1 MVDPWISPRAPAD
14 RTAIENLWSPV
25 RSVSVGDEPQPTTS
39 TSTLG
44 PNAWLVD
51 EMYEQYLDDPSSV
64 SENWRD
70 FFADYKRDVDHQA
83 PVPAPPAAA
92 PPPAA
97 PTTSNV
103 AAAPPA
109 PTVAPS
115 PAAPAAA
122 NGAQPAAP
130 APAPAPDA
138 PAPSPRAP
146 APSAAAPAAARAAA
160 SAPAAPSEPA
170 ADAPPGE
177 PLRGAAAR
185 IVQNM
190 TASLDVP
197 TATSF
202 RDIPA
207 KLLEVNRRIING
219 YLGRTRGGKISFTH
233 VLGYAIVRAIADT
246 VPVMKSAFATDADGK
261 PRVVRHDHVSL
272 GLAVDVEK
280 SDGSRTLLVPVVRDA
295 DTLDFRGFWGSYEDL
310 IRKVRSN
317 KISPDDFAGAN
328 VTLTNPGTIGTVQSV
343 PRLMPTQGVIVGVG
357 AIDYPAE
364 WRGAD
369 PALLAELGASK
380 VVTVT
385 STYDHRII
393 QGAESGLFLKRVEE
407 LLLGAEGF
415 YDEIFHSL
423 GVPYEAVKWR
433 RDVNPIDREQTALE
447 KQMAVATL
455 IRVYRVRGH
464 LIADLDPLRWKEPRM
479 HPELDPATYGLT
491 IWDLDREF
499 LTGGLAGRD
508 KMVLSEILRVLRDAY
523 CRTSGVEY
531 MHIQDLDEQ
540 HWIQEHVESATAVE
554 FDTDDQ
560 RHVLSRLNASEA
572 FERFLGTKW
581 VGQKRFGLEGGESL
595 IPVLDAILENAAD
608 DGLAGTVMGMS
619 HRGRL
624 NVLANIVGKS
634 YDQIFKD
641 FEGMPDPTAV
651 QGSGDVKYHLGQAGK
666 FQSRAGKEI
675 PVELAANPSHL
686 EAVDPIVEGMVRA
699 RQDQINEPEA
709 FSVLPILMHG
719 DAAFAGQGVV
729 AETLN
734 MSDIRGYRVGGTI
747 HIVINN
753 QIGFTTTPE
762 AARSGIYAT
771 DVGKIVQ
778 APIFHVNG
786 DDPEACVRVAR
797 LAYAYR
803 QRFHKD
809 VVIDLVCYRRYG
821 HNEGDDPSYTQPLMY
836 AKIENRRSVRK
847 LYTESLVKRGH
858 MSLEEAEQALD
869 DFRHRLQQALDQ
881 TRQSAPPA
889 NLRAAAPPLPVGVLP
904 HVETGVERATLD
916 RIYDTMSHWPDD
928 FQVHP
933 KLAKQF
939 ATRDQ
944 VVREQGEVDWAT
956 AEALAFGSLLLEGT
970 DIRLAGQDSRR
981 GTFSQRHAVLVDHT
995 DGHEW
1000 TPLAHLAPEQGK
1012 FWIYDSLL
1020 SEYAALGFEYGY
1032 SVANTEALVCWEAQ
1046 FGDFVNGASTI
1057 LDQYLV
1063 AAEDKWDQ
1071 VSGLVLLLP
1080 HGYEGQ
1086 GAEHSSA
1093 RIERFLTLAAEDNI
1107 QVANASTAAQY
1118 FHLLRRQMRRDV
1130 RKPLVIFT
1138 PKSLLRAKPARSKVD
1153 DLTRGTFDEVLDDP
1167 FVDDLAAVQR
1177 LVLCSGKVAHE
1188 ALAERTK
1195 RAAPVA
1201 IARIEQLYPWPY
1213 DRLTEVTV
1221 RYPDAR
1227 QIVWLQEE
1235 PSNMG
1240 AWAFAQDR
1248 LAERFAATHEIMRI
1262 SRHESGSPATG
1273 SHTIHVQEQEA
1284 IIDAAL
1290 TVG

>member
-1 MVDPWISPRAPAD
+1 V
-14 RTAIENLWSPV
+14 IEIGTPPV
-25 RSVSVGDEPQPTTS
+25 RSVTVGDEPQPQTNS
-39 TSTLG
+39 TTLG

-51 EMYEQYLDDPSSV
+51 EMYEQYLADPGSV
-64 SENWRD
+64 SESWRD
-70 FFADYKRDVDHQA
+70 FFADYRRDVDHASPATPGADGAHGAA
-83 PVPAPPAAA
+83 PAPASRVGNLTTAPAVPAEGD
-92 PPPAA
+92 
-97 PTTSNV
+97 
-103 AAAPPA
+103 
-109 PTVAPS
+109 VAPS
-115 PAAPAAA
+115 ADGQAAA
-122 NGAQPAAP
+122 NGAQPAAGAAASPEARAAPTP
-130 APAPAPDA
+130 APAPKVAA
-138 PAPSPRAP
+138 PAKQAP
-146 APSAAAPAAARAAA
+146 AAPAAAAGEEA
-160 SAPAAPSEPA
+160 
-170 ADAPPGE
+170 PGE

-185 IVQNM
+185 IVTNM
-190 TASLDVP
+190 EASLAVP

-202 RDIPA
+202 RDVPA
-207 KLLEVNRRIING
+207 KLLEVNRRVVNG
-219 YLGRTRGGKISFTH
+219 YLGRTRGGKVSFTH
-233 VLGYAIVRAIADT
+233 IIGYAIVRAIADT
-246 VPVMKSAFATDADGK
+246 APVMRSVFATGDDGK
-261 PRVVRHDHVSL
+261 PRVLRNDHVNL

-280 SDGSRTLLVPVVRDA
+280 SDGSRTLLVPVIREA
-295 DTLDFRGFWGSYEDL
+295 DTMDFRGFWASYEEL

-317 KISPDDFAGAN
+317 KLSPDDFAGTN
-328 VTLTNPGTIGTVQSV
+328 VTLTNPGTIGTKQSV
-343 PRLMPTQGVIVGVG
+343 PRLMPKQGVIVGVG

-369 PALLAELGASK
+369 PVLLADLGASK
-380 VVTVT
+380 VITVS

-407 LLLGAEGF
+407 LLLGADRF
-415 YDEIFHSL
+415 YDDIFSSL
-423 GVPYEAVKWR
+423 GVPYEAIRWR
-433 RDVNPIDREQTALE
+433 RDINPIEREQTMLE

-464 LIADLDPLRWKEPRM
+464 LIGDLDPLRWKEPRM

-499 LTGGLAGRD
+499 LTGGLAGHD

-540 HWIQEHVESATAVE
+540 HWIQEQVEAAGQE
-554 FDTDDQ
+554 LDTDDQ
-560 RHVLSRLNASEA
+560 RHILSRLNAAEA
-572 FERFLGTKW
+572 FEKFLGTKW

-595 IPVLDAILENAAD
+595 IPILDAILERAAD
-608 DGLAGTVMGMS
+608 DGLEGAVMGMA

-666 FQSRAGKEI
+666 FQSRAGREI

-686 EAVDPIVEGMVRA
+686 EAVDPVVEGMVRA

-709 FSVLPILMHG
+709 FPVLPILMHG

-734 MSDIRGYRVGGTI
+734 MSDIKGYRVGGTI
-747 HIVINN
+747 HVVVNN
-753 QIGFTTTPE
+753 QIGFTTSPE
-762 AARSGIYAT
+762 AARSGFYAT

-797 LAYAYR
+797 LGYAYR
-803 QRFHKD
+803 QKFHKD
-809 VVIDLVCYRRYG
+809 VVIDLVCYRRHG

-836 AKIENRRSVRK
+836 AKIDERRSVRK

-869 DFRHRLQQALDQ
+869 DFRQRLQQALDE
-881 TRQSAPPA
+881 TRQSAPPGSH
-889 NLRAAAPPLPVGVLP
+889 RAAEPHPPIGVLP
-904 HVETGVERATLD
+904 RVETGVDRATLD
-916 RIYDTMSHWPDD
+916 YIYDTLAGWPSD

-933 KLAKQF
+933 KLVKQF
-939 ATRDQ
+939 ETRDKL
-944 VVREQGEVDWAT
+944 VREQGEVDWST
-956 AEALAFGSLLLEGT
+956 AESLAFGALLLEGV
-970 DIRLAGQDSRR
+970 DIRVAGQDSRR

-995 DGHEW
+995 NGAEW
-1000 TPLAHLAPEQGK
+1000 APLAHLGTDQGK

-1032 SVANTEALVCWEAQ
+1032 SVANKEALVCWEAQ

-1057 LDQYLV
+1057 LDQYVV
-1063 AAEDKWDQ
+1063 AAEDKWGQ
-1071 VSGLVLLLP
+1071 SSGLVMLLP

-1107 QVANASTAAQY
+1107 QVANATTAAQY
-1118 FHLLRRQMRRDV
+1118 FHLLRRQMHRDV
-1130 RKPLVIFT
+1130 RKPLVVFT
-1138 PKSLLRAKPARSKVD
+1138 PKSLLRARVARSPID
-1153 DLTRGTFDEVLDDP
+1153 DLTQGSFEEVLDDP
-1167 FVDDLAAVQR
+1167 FVDDPASVQR
-1177 LVLCSGKVAHE
+1177 LVLCSGKVGQE
-1188 ALAERTK
+1188 AMSERDK
-1195 RAAPVA
+1195 RGAPVA
-1201 IARIEQLYPWPY
+1201 VVRVEQLYPWPY
-1213 DRLTEVTV
+1213 DQLHEVAAG
-1221 RYPDAR
+1221 YPNAR

-1235 PSNMG
+1235 PANMG
-1240 AWAFAQDR
+1240 PWSFAQAR
-1248 LAERFAATHEIMRI
+1248 LAERFAGTHEILRV

-1284 IIDAAL
+1284 ILDAAL
-1290 TVG
+1290 TVD